1 MKNKNILI
9 IVGVFLLIFFI
20 KSLFFIKSSSE
31 KKEWS
36 FSNFVSSAEIKEKD
50 SIGKKTVKF
59 IGYGVYKEIPAGKY
73 EATFHMNKDL
83 LKGSYS
89 FDIAYQRGKKI
100 LVKKELTDKSSK
112 IIKIMFKLKRKREI
126 EPRVSCFSCEEGIK
140 IEKVVVK
147 RIGFYLPVD
156 LIIFQSLFISIL
168 LILIFYSFK
177 FLVEGKE
184 WGKFFS
190 FFFLLYGFYLI
201 FKRSWV
207 SEDAFITLRIVKNFL
222 SGNGPVFNI
231 GERVEG
237 FTHALWFFIISL
249 FKSLGLT
256 YKAAV
261 IFPGLIFSF
270 LALCIIFYRIRFKS
284 EKHPFYFTV
293 AILIGTSAFI
303 DFGTSGLETS
313 LSYLLLALYAYFISE
328 EKLFEK
334 PFLFGLIITAL
345 VLNRPDFGV
354 FLILTFI
361 IYSYELLKKKIK
373 VKNFFFFLLPQIIF
387 IGGYEIFRMGYYANI
402 FPNPFYTKTG
412 AGSYFSQGLL
422 YLKDFSE
429 GSLFLIVLVIVIMG
443 LIFNFKKDSFNSR
456 FLIFFSGF
464 LHGFFVIRGGGDF
477 MHGRFLL
484 PAYILISISGIG
496 IFDFLFKKNKK
507 MKAVGLV
514 ISILLFFISLSIL
527 PVQKR
532 GKYYNDGGIS
542 DERFAYYKN
551 RVLTDLDQL
560 YKEDLI
566 FMWKSLGEK
575 YHYLYTR
582 SKVKIN
588 IAYKNIGFLGFYAGP
603 QVYVIDKLGLT
614 DPIVSRLK
622 IKARRRPGHEKYA
635 PFAYLELKRLTF
647 GTTPFMLWNRIAKT
661 DYGILWD
668 LSPKALKKFS
678 FFLPKNFK
686 HNLDAKIIDFISKCN
701 ASCQR
706 KKSNFLFF
714 LKKFWFPYANTK
726 YKEKFTSIYDRK
738 IIEKY
743 SSDFQWIKNN
753 KGKYFLIRERITG
766 ELDFRKFIDNIE
778 FAILKSSFIN
788 FDEEVWKD

>member
-9 IVGVFLLIFFI
+9 VLGVFLLIFFI
-20 KSLFFIKSSSE
+20 KSLFFVKISSG

-36 FSNFVSSAEIKEKD
+36 FSNFASSVSKEKNNFQ
-50 SIGKKTVKF
+50 KKT
-59 IGYGVYKEIPAGKY
+59 IRYIAYGVYKVIPAGKY
-73 EATFHMNKDL
+73 EATFYMTKDL
-83 LKGSYS
+83 FKGVYI
-89 FDIAYQRGKKI
+89 FDIACQRGKRI
-100 LVKKELTDKSSK
+100 LVKKELTDKDSK
-112 IIKIMFKLKRKREI
+112 IIKIIFKLKRKREI
-126 EPRVSCFSCEEGIK
+126 EPRVSCISCGEDIR
-140 IEKVVVK
+140 IEKVVIK
-147 RIGFYLPVD
+147 KIGFYFPMV
-156 LIIFQSLFISIL
+156 LILFQSLFIFVL
-168 LILIFYSFK
+168 LMLIFYSFK
-177 FLVEGKE
+177 NLFEEKE

-190 FFFLLYGFYLI
+190 IFFLLYGFYFI
-201 FKRSWV
+201 VKRSWI

-237 FTHALWFFIISL
+237 FTHALWFFFISF

-261 IFPGLIFSF
+261 IFPGLIFSL
-270 LALCIIFYRIRFKS
+270 LALYMIFYRIRFKS
-284 EKHPFYFTV
+284 EKQPHYFTV
-293 AILIGTSAFI
+293 AILIGTSAFM

-313 LSYLLLALYAYFISE
+313 LSYLLLTLYAYFISE

-345 VLNRPDFGV
+345 VLNRPDFGI
-354 FLILTFI
+354 FLILSFLI
-361 IYSYELLKKKIK
+361 FFYKVFNKKIMIK
-373 VKNFFFFLLPQIIF
+373 DFFFFLFPQIF
-387 IGGYEIFRMGYYANI
+387 LLGGYEIFRMGYYASI

-429 GSLFLIVLVIVIMG
+429 GSLFLFVVLIVISG
-443 LIFNFKKDSFNSR
+443 LILNYKKDSFNSR
-456 FLIFFSGF
+456 FFIFFSGF
-464 LHGFFVIRGGGDF
+464 LHGFFVVRGGGDF

-496 IFDFLFKKNKK
+496 IFDFLFEKNKK
-507 MKAVGLV
+507 IEALGLV
-514 ISILLFFISLSIL
+514 VSILLFFVSLSIV

-575 YHYLYTR
+575 YHYLYDQ
-582 SKVKIN
+582 SKIKIK

-614 DPIVSRLK
+614 DPIISRLK

-635 PFAYLELKRLTF
+635 PFAYLELKKLTF
-647 GTTPFMLWNRIAKT
+647 GMTPFRLWNRVAKT

-668 LSPKALKKFS
+668 LSPKTLRKFS
-678 FFLPKNFK
+678 FFLPEDFKYKLDTEIINF
-686 HNLDAKIIDFISKCN
+686 IDTCDG
-701 ASCQR
+701 SCQ
-706 KKSNFLFF
+706 KEKANFFFF
-714 LKKFWFPYANTK
+714 LRKFWFPYAK
-726 YKEKFTSIYDRK
+726 IKDKEKFSKIYDKK

-743 SSDFQWIKNN
+743 SGDFQWIKNN
-753 KGKYFLIRERITG
+753 KGKYFLIRGRITG
-766 ELDFRKFIDNIE
+766 RLNFKKFLNNIK

-788 FDEEVWKD
+788 FDEEEWKD